1 MRSEKTAAELS
12 LALAVALVVFA
23 TGCGYRSGYAA
34 RKDIGTV
41 AVGVFGN
48 RTFYRDIDTDFTRAV
63 ISQIEKKTPYRIVTS
78 SEADAIL
85 EGKIVSYRK
94 TVLQE
99 NADDTPMELQVVLTV
114 NATLRNRRNGKV
126 LFKDTVREAENY
138 APAAGE
144 NESGM
149 WPRLSRRTA
158 ELLVERVFDAD
169 W

>member
-1 MRSEKTAAELS
+1 MGSRETLAGLS
-12 LALAVALVVFA
+12 LALVVALVISA
-23 TGCGYRSGYAA
+23 TGCGYHAGYAA

-48 RTFYRDIDTDFTRAV
+48 RTFYRDIETDFTRAV
-63 ISQIEKKTPYRIVTS
+63 ISEIQKNTPYRIVAS
-78 SEADAIL
+78 GEADAIL
-85 EGKIVSYRK
+85 EGEIVSYRK
-94 TVLQE
+94 TMLQE
-99 NADDTPMELQVVLTV
+99 SADDEPMEVQVVLTV
-114 NATLRNRRNGKV
+114 NATLRNRRNGAV
-126 LFKDTVREAENY
+126 LFKNSVREAEDY

-158 ELLVERVFDAD
+158 ELLVERAFDAD